1 MIEGKIQKEF
11 LNSIP
16 GFRENS
22 YVQNAISRVEKYLE
36 ERHPNVENPL
46 KSNKKVDNEKNIS
59 EEKNEKELN
68 IQMKPIPKKEKG
80 GNEPMRNVNL
90 EENEL
95 TITAIF
101 QQHTKEE
108 TIQTL
113 KEALEVLEQEESDTE
128 NDEMIEIINS
138 TVGKLQQIED
148 KYYYSLDLNYYLNN
162 LETMPMKL
170 NQFAVYRVDQQ
181 TAGKALWHLPY
192 QEARQQN
199 VSITVENY
207 RVISIHEM
215 QEEEKSR

>member
-1 MIEGKIQKEF
+1 M
-11 LNSIP
+11 
-16 GFRENS
+16 
-22 YVQNAISRVEKYLE
+22 QNAISRVEKYLE

-46 KSNKKVDNEKNIS
+46 ESNKKVDNEKNIS

-113 KEALEVLEQEESDTE
+113 KEALEVLEQEESDPE
-128 NDEMIEIINS
+128 NDEIIEIINS

-162 LETMPMKL
+162 LEDD
-170 NQFAVYRVDQQ
+170 AY
-181 TAGKALWHLPY
+181 
-192 QEARQQN
+192 EA
-199 VSITVENY
+199 
-207 RVISIHEM
+207 
-215 QEEEKSR
+215 